1 MTIKTALLA
10 GAAAALLT
18 AVPAMAQD
26 APPAATPAE
35 AAPAQAAPAAPQSLT
50 LTPGAT
56 VRGGDGELGKLE
68 GVQSN
73 ATGQQELTV
82 RGADGQVRAV
92 PLAGIRQ
99 EGSDVVVAYTKAEFD
114 AAAAIPGAAP
124 PPPAATPSAPPST
137 MPAAPSALPP
147 APTESEPADPAAI
160 EPADPSTAPDP
171 MTPPADEAAEPQV
184 N

>member
-1 MTIKTALLA
+1 MKIKTAVLA
-10 GAAAALLT
+10 GAAAAILT
-18 AVPAMAQD
+18 TVPAMAQD
-26 APPAATPAE
+26 APPAAAAPAE
-35 AAPAQAAPAAPQSLT
+35 AAPAPQSLT

-73 ATGQQELTV
+73 ASGQQELTV

-114 AAAAIPGAAP
+114 AAAPVPGAAP
-124 PPPAATPSAPPST
+124 PPAATPALPSAPPST
-137 MPAAPSALPP
+137 MPP
-147 APTESEPADPAAI
+147 APTESEATDPATV
-160 EPADPSTAPDP
+160 EPADPSMAPDP
-171 MTPPADEAAEPQV
+171 MAPPAGEATEPQTH
-184 N
+184 